1 MRLLSLFI
9 FISILIGCKTKQVQ
23 CDSYTILRIPQ
34 SDTLC
39 IESQHIHVESEYL
52 CAYFDDIE
60 IITQDT
66 IEIKI
71 INNNEFSPSL
81 STSVY
86 CSGNGSSDS
95 KIIK

>member
-1 MRLLSLFI
+1 MKLLSLFI
-9 FISILIGCKTKQVQ
+9 FIFIIISCKTKQVQ

-39 IESQHIHVESEYL
+39 IESQHIHLESEHL
-52 CAYFDDIE
+52 CVYFDDIE

-71 INNNEFSPSL
+71 INNNALDSHL
-81 STSVY
+81 STNIY
-86 CSGNGSSDS
+86 CSSNGDNNS
-95 KIIK
+95 KVIK